1 MHRICGIH
9 QPNFLPWPGY
19 FYKIASVDEFVFLDN
34 VDIEIGGSKAITHRT
49 KINSPNGASWL
60 SNPIQKSQSKIIS
73 ELTYVHSDWKEKNL
87 KTIFLNYKKAPY
99 FNEVFPLVE
108 KIFAFESN
116 SLSDFNINSISVICD
131 YLGIKTNFSKAS
143 ELNLIDTDR
152 NGRIIEICKSRN
164 CEVYFSGKGAV
175 NYHDE
180 SLFEANNVTIKYTDF
195 SPKIYNQIHG
205 EFVPGLS
212 IIDLLFNENEF
223 NFKKK

>member
-1 MHRICGIH
+1 MHRTCGIH

-19 FYKIASVDEFVFLDN
+19 FYKIANVDEFVFLDN

-49 KINSPNGASWL
+49 KINSQNGASWL

-108 KIFAFESN
+108 KIFTFESN
-116 SLSDFNINSISVICD
+116 NLSDFNINSISVICN

-180 SLFEANNVTIKYTDF
+180 SLFEAHGVTIKYTDF
-195 SPKIYNQIHG
+195 SPKTYIQIHG

-212 IIDLLFNENEF
+212 IIDLLFNENDF
-223 NFKKK
+223 RIKNK

>member
-1 MHRICGIH
+1 MHRTCGIH

-49 KINSPNGASWL
+49 KINSLNGPTWL
-60 SNPIQKSQSKIIS
+60 SNPIQKSDSKIIKD
-73 ELTYVHSDWKEKNL
+73 LDYVKNDWKEKNL
-87 KTIFLNYKKAPY
+87 KTIYLNYKKAPF

-108 KIFAFESN
+108 EIFHFETYN
-116 SLSDFNINSISVICD
+116 LSDFNIHSIKTICD
-131 YLGIKTNFSKAS
+131 YLDIKTNFSKAS
-143 ELNLIDTDR
+143 ELGLTDMDR

-180 SLFEANNVTIKYTDF
+180 SLFEANHVTIKYTDF
-195 SPKIYNQIHG
+195 SPKTYNQIHG
-205 EFVPGLS
+205 DFAPGLS

-223 NFKKK
+223 KN

>member
-1 MHRICGIH
+1 MYRTCGIH

-49 KINSPNGASWL
+49 KINSQNGASWL
-60 SNPIQKSQSKIIS
+60 SNPIQKSDSKIIS
-73 ELTYVHSDWKEKNL
+73 ELTYVQSDWKEKNL

-108 KIFAFESN
+108 EIFAFETN
-116 SLSDFNINSISVICD
+116 YLSYFNIHSISVICD

-143 ELNLIDTDR
+143 ELNLIDSDR

-223 NFKKK
+223 NFKNK